1 MMGFE
6 IFHKHPAY
14 KPKNLYFKDLLVRKK
29 WLDLLIEFQKGN
41 VTDYYHLIQKI
52 GSGSYSIVYKGV

>member
-1 MMGFE
+1 MGFE

-29 WLDLLIEFQKGN
+29 WLDLLIEFKKGN
-41 VTDYYHLIQKI
+41 VKDYYHLI
-52 GSGSYSIVYKGV
+52 